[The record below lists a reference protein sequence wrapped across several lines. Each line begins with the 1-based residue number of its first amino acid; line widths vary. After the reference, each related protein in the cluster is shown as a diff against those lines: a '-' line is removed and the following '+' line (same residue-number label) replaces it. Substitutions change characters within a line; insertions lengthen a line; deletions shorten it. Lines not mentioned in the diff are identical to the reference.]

1 VEFEEYVRARGPAL
15 VRFAQLI
22 TGNDQHAEDL
32 TQEVLA
38 RAYARWDRVV
48 RTDSPDAY
56 LRRAVV
62 NARTSWWRRRLNR
75 ERPMDLSGVQPHRT
89 VDGPEAAASEHDALW
104 REVCALPVRQR
115 AVVVLRYYEDLDDTA
130 IANVL
135 SCSTATVRTHAMR
148 ALAWPPAPASASR
161 LAAPDPRAASDPT
174 IVPATEDPTMVGRD
188 PRLIHVGLARIPT
201 GYRGAD
207 WSSDSGYGERISLVD
222 QTGDERS
229 GSIFVG
235 RREAGLNGGIGANGP
250 LHRVRGTT
258 VHGHRASVLLA
269 TVPAR
274 PGQDAEQYWYVRW
287 QERPGLW
294 AQICGSR
301 YSTAER
307 LATAA
312 QFDTDSGANRP

>member
-1 VEFEEYVRARGPAL
+1 MMDDLQDQLVDTFERHTTEPRQLEQLLATATRRGGA
-15 VRFAQLI
+15 
-22 TGNDQHAEDL
+22 
-32 TQEVLA
+32 
-38 RAYARWDRVV
+38 
-48 RTDSPDAY
+48 
-56 LRRAVV
+56 LRR
-62 NARTSWWRRRLNR
+62 RRRLA
-75 ERPMDLSGVQPHRT
+75 GAGTAV
-89 VDGPEAAASEHDALW
+89 AAAIVVAAL
-104 REVCALPVRQR
+104 VLPQLGSR
-115 AVVVLRYYEDLDDTA
+115 TA
-130 IANVL
+130 
-135 SCSTATVRTHAMR
+135 
-148 ALAWPPAPASASR
+148 PAPTPASASR

-174 IVPATEDPTMVGRD
+174 IVPSPPIAVGAVTATEDPTMVGRD